1 MIHTTKNGITFGAND
16 YNTSFNSVRN
26 NRLTTFYFFKLGVT
40 HV

>member
-1 MIHTTKNGITFGAND
+1 MIHTIRNGTIGGAND
-16 YNTSFNSVRN
+16 DNTILNSVRN